1 MHGMILIHKPIGLT
15 SHDVVY
21 RLRKLLN
28 TKKIGHAGTLD
39 PEAEGLLICAVNQ
52 ATRCLKYFES
62 MNKHYRFTVQFGVLT
77 DTLDHT
83 GNVLSKD
90 AFELPAYLNLDGFI
104 GTYAQTPPAYSAV
117 KVQGKKL
124 YEYAREGR
132 PIPTVPPRTLTIH
145 ALHQL
150 TPLDAFGEASFE
162 VISSKGLY
170 VRQLALDMAKHY
182 GTVAHTTRIER
193 LGIGPFNLSNAHTLD
208 LVTEQS
214 LLSIDD
220 ALSFIEPYE
229 MTSEEA
235 EKVIN
240 GQRLALA
247 LNQPQLRMRHQQNL
261 YAIYKQTA
269 PGHYQ
274 ADIVFPR

>member
-1 MHGMILIHKPIGLT
+1 MHGVILIHKPLGLT

-62 MNKHYRFTVQFGVLT
+62 MSKHYRFKVQFGVLT

-83 GNVLSKD
+83 GSVVINKP
-90 AFELPAYLNLDGFI
+90 FELPAYLDLDHFKGQ
-104 GTYAQTPPAYSAV
+104 YLQTPPAYSAV

-132 PIPTVPPRTLTIH
+132 SIPAVPPRTLTIH
-145 ALHQL
+145 TLHQL
-150 TPLDAFGEASFE
+150 TPLDALGEASFE

-170 VRQLALDMAKHY
+170 VRQLAFDIAKHY
-182 GTVAHTTRIER
+182 ATVAHTTRIER
-193 LGIGPFNLSNAHTLD
+193 LGIGPFKLSNAHALD
-208 LVTEQS
+208 TVTEQS
-214 LLSIDD
+214 VLSIDD

-229 MTSEEA
+229 MSDEEA
-235 EKVIN
+235 QKVTN
-240 GQRLALA
+240 GQSLTLA

-269 PGHYQ
+269 PGQYQ

>member
-1 MHGMILIHKPIGLT
+1 MHGMILVHKPLGLT

-21 RLRKLLN
+21 RLRKQLN

-52 ATRCLKYFES
+52 ATRCLKFFES
-62 MNKHYRFTVQFGVLT
+62 MTKHYRFKVQFGVLT

-83 GNVLSKD
+83 GSVISKES
-90 AFELPAYLNLDGFI
+90 FELPAYLDLDCFKGQ
-104 GTYAQTPPAYSAV
+104 YLQTPPAYSAV

-124 YEYAREGR
+124 YQYAREGKTL
-132 PIPTVPPRTLTIH
+132 PSVAPRTLTIH

-150 TPLDAFGEASFE
+150 TPVDALGEASFE
-162 VISSKGLY
+162 VVSSKGLY
-170 VRQLALDMAKHY
+170 VRQLALDMAKQY
-182 GTVAHTTRIER
+182 ETVAHTTRIER
-193 LGIGPFNLSNAHTLD
+193 LGIGPFNLSNAHALD
-208 LVTEQS
+208 TVTELS

-229 MTSEEA
+229 MSSEEA
-235 EKVIN
+235 KKVIN
-240 GQRLALA
+240 GQSLALA
-247 LNQPQLRMRHQQNL
+247 LNYPQLRMRHQHDL